1 MKLNQYELICFD
13 WDGTLV
19 ASHDTYRLC
28 DQFLICNNYKK
39 DVSIDELNAI
49 VSDYWNKYG
58 INGLD
63 YYYRD
68 WAKLFNNNIDKEII
82 KSGFDFFLK
91 EIPYKEH
98 AIHVL
103 KLLKKQNP
111 NIKTALVTGSRR
123 SELELYSTDR
133 SQTGRLLKPAEYF
146 DLIIT
151 RDDVKQTKPNPEPY
165 QIAINHFNMI
175 ESLDK
180 ILVIEDSM
188 IGAIAAYLA
197 GIKNI
202 GIIQD
207 NHSDFERYDLK
218 KFNKYYWE
226 SWRDFEQEMLND

>member
-1 MKLNQYELICFD
+1 MKN
-13 WDGTLV
+13 
-19 ASHDTYRLC
+19 
-28 DQFLICNNYKK
+28 
-39 DVSIDELNAI
+39 
-49 VSDYWNKYG
+49 
-58 INGLD
+58 
-63 YYYRD
+63 
-68 WAKLFNNNIDKEII
+68 
-82 KSGFDFFLK
+82 
-91 EIPYKEH
+91 
-98 AIHVL
+98 
-103 KLLKKQNP
+103 LLKQQNP

-133 SQTGRLLKPAEYF
+133 SQTGRLLKPNEYF

-202 GIIQD
+202 GIIHD